1 MIGETSDYFD
11 PRRRDP
17 VRRWQV
23 LTPTVRVTGN
33 VAAMPLWAGESVN
46 FVTHRQPAGDIVRE
60 LIEEAEQHLVAHGIP
75 RADTKPDSRVGA
87 SESHLSQPH

>member
-1 MIGETSDYFD
+1 VITSIRVAAI
-11 PRRRDP
+11 PSGGGKCSRRP
-17 VRRWQV
+17 CVS
-23 LTPTVRVTGN
+23 LAN